1 MHNKKAIILLTIKNK
16 NMKQLLFILTFVL
29 SVTVSSFAQKSAVM
43 FADYELQAEK
53 PDYDKAKQKID
64 EAVINEKHKDLPLT
78 YLVKARVYKALYQ
91 KKKKE
96 EATITEAYEALIKA
110 DELDRKGDA
119 KGKKKFK
126 LQKEIANEMTL
137 LRYELINDGVLAN
150 NDLKDFNRTVR
161 SFKKVLTINENP
173 TFKQVNEIGID
184 TIILYNVLASA
195 YTAKDY
201 ETVIE
206 FAPKVIETGY
216 QEDQPFLILYDTYV
230 NLKDT
235 ANMIQVCKDAMN
247 KYPEKKVFLD
257 QLVTLYV
264 NMGNAKEGI
273 TYINKSLEKD
283 PNNAQ
288 YCFFLGTFYDQLK
301 EPEKALEAYHKAL
314 EVPNTKPAV
323 LIDVNYNLGVI
334 FYNKALEEMN
344 KANEIKDYKKFKEAE
359 AKALKSFEISIPYF
373 EKCIELNPEYK
384 DGYSALKPIYYR
396 LSSNSKEYNDKYKK
410 VTEKLDSL

>member
-1 MHNKKAIILLTIKNK
+1 LLTIKSE
-16 NMKQLLFILTFVL
+16 NMKQLLFIIAFVI
-29 SVTVSSFAQKSAVM
+29 SVTASFAQKSAVM
-43 FADYELQAEK
+43 YADYELQAEK

-64 EAVINEKHKDLPLT
+64 EAVLHEKSKDLPLT
-78 YLVKARVYKALYQ
+78 YLVKARVYKTLYQ
-91 KKKKE
+91 KKKKD
-96 EATITEAYEALIKA
+96 EAIIAEAFEALIKA
-110 DELDRKGDA
+110 DELDRRGDA

-126 LQKEIANEMTL
+126 LQKEISNELTL

-150 NDLKDFNRTVR
+150 NELKDFNRTVR
-161 SFKKVLTINENP
+161 SFRKVLTINENE
-173 TFKQVNEIGID
+173 TFKKVNDIGID

-201 ETVIE
+201 NTVIE

-235 ANMIQVCKDAMN
+235 ANMIQVCKDAMA

-264 NMGNAKEGI
+264 NMGNAQEGI
-273 TYINKSLEKD
+273 TYINQSLEKD
-283 PNNAQ
+283 PNNAS
-288 YCFFLGTFYDQLK
+288 YWFVLGTFYDQTK
-301 EPEKALEAYHKAL
+301 EPEKALEAYQKAL
-314 EVPNTKPAV
+314 DVPNTKPAV

-359 AKALKSFEISIPYF
+359 TKALKSFELCIPYF

-384 DGYSALKPIYYR
+384 DAYTALKPIYYR
-396 LSSNSKEYNDKYKK
+396 LSSTSKEYSDRYKK